1 MEVLA
6 ELLGSRQAAEVVLT
20 FFAAMIPV
28 LELRFAI
35 PFGVARGLRLWTS
48 IWASVLGNLVPVPF
62 IVVFITRIFAWLR
75 RRSARFNTLVDSLER
90 RAEGKKATVEK
101 YAFWGLVVL
110 VAIPLPGTGAWTG
123 SLIAALLDIRLKRS
137 IPTIFLGVLIAGA
150 IVTAIS
156 YGFRFGIHAIAN

>member
-1 MEVLA
+1 LDALA
-6 ELLGSRQAAEVVLT
+6 ELLGSRHAAEAVLT

-123 SLIAALLDIRLKRS
+123 ALVAAMMQMRLRRAFPAIAVGVVIAAVIVS
-137 IPTIFLGVLIAGA
+137 VLTYGA
-150 IVTAIS
+150 RMV
-156 YGFRFGIHAIAN
+156 FG

>member
-1 MEVLA
+1 MDALA
-6 ELLGSRQAAEVVLT
+6 ELLGSRHAAEAVLT

-123 SLIAALLDIRLKRS
+123 ALVAALMRIRLKRAF
-137 IPTIFLGVLIAGA
+137 P
-150 IVTAIS
+150 
-156 YGFRFGIHAIAN
+156 AIAVGVVIAAVIVSVITYGAARVF

>member
-1 MEVLA
+1 MDALA
-6 ELLGSRQAAEVVLT
+6 ELLGSRHAAEAVLT

-101 YAFWGLVVL
+101 YAFWGLFVL
-110 VAIPLPGTGAWTG
+110 VAVPLPGTGAWTG
-123 SLIAALLDIRLKRS
+123 ALVAAMLDMRLKRAFPA
-137 IPTIFLGVLIAGA
+137 ILMGVITAGA
-150 IVTAIS
+150 IVAFLT
-156 YGFRFGIHAIAN
+156 YGAGALLA

>member
-6 ELLGSRQAAEVVLT
+6 ELLGSRHAAEAVLT

-123 SLIAALLDIRLKRS
+123 ALVAAMMQMRLRRAFPAIAVGVVIAAVIVS
-137 IPTIFLGVLIAGA
+137 VLTYGA
-150 IVTAIS
+150 RMV
-156 YGFRFGIHAIAN
+156 FC

>member
-123 SLIAALLDIRLKRS
+123 ALVAAMMRLKLKRAFPA
-137 IPTIFLGVLIAGA
+137 IAVGVLIAAVIVSVITYGA
-150 IVTAIS
+150 RMV
-156 YGFRFGIHAIAN
+156 FG

>member
-1 MEVLA
+1 MDALA
-6 ELLGSRQAAEVVLT
+6 ELLGSRHAAEAVLT

-28 LELRFAI
+28 LGLRFAI

-123 SLIAALLDIRLKRS
+123 ALVAAMMDMRMRRAFPAIAVGVVIAAVIVS
-137 IPTIFLGVLIAGA
+137 VIMYGA
-150 IVTAIS
+150 KTV
-156 YGFRFGIHAIAN
+156 FW

>member
-123 SLIAALLDIRLKRS
+123 ALVAAMMRLKLKRAFPAIAVGVVIAAVIVS
-137 IPTIFLGVLIAGA
+137 VLTYGA
-150 IVTAIS
+150 RMV
-156 YGFRFGIHAIAN
+156 FG